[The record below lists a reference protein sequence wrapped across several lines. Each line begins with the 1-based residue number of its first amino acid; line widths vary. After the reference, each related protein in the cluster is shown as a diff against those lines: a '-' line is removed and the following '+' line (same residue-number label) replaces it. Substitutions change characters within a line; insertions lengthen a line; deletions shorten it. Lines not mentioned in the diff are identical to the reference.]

1 MLFGTCN
8 CKSSAA
14 SISRRGL
21 LCTGGAGFVSALI
34 GTLVGTARTARAQTL
49 SSRVPEVDRLVVR
62 IVTDNY
68 FFPYLLSQND
78 GRRCRGGRRRR
89 IAAGRCDRRRA
100 GQRRRGW
107 RGQQVHQH
115 HSRGTFVGPY
125 TFERMKCP

>member
-14 SISRRGL
+14 SISRRDL

-49 SSRVPEVDRLVVR
+49 GSRVPEVDRLAVS

-78 GRRCRGGRRRR
+78 GDLAVERFTR
-89 IAAGRCDRRRA
+89 
-100 GQRRRGW
+100 
-107 RGQQVHQH
+107 VE
-115 HSRGTFVGPY
+115 SR
-125 TFERMKCP
+125 ERPPSRELTTISPGLKCQKK